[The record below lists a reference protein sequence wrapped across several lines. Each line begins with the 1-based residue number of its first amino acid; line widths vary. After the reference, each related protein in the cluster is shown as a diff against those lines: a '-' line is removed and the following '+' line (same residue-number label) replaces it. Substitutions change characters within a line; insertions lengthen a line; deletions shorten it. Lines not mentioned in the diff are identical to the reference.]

1 MASPILLSDVI
12 TGIELQNDDGL
23 SFLNIKTGA
32 VVTVS
37 REEMSAAEEDEP
49 LERFPVWQRA
59 NIKAALEILETDD
72 YIALPSNYDVDEYNM
87 MEEFCL
93 SLEDDRLRD
102 TMCNCIQGSG
112 AFRRFKD
119 NIRRFNLEEDWYRY
133 RDESIR
139 KIAVEWCEENG
150 ISFTGD

>member
-1 MASPILLSDVI
+1 MAGPVLLSDI
-12 TGIELQNDDGL
+12 ISGIELQSDDGL
-23 SFLNIKTGA
+23 SFLNTKTGE

-49 LERFPVWQRA
+49 LERFPAWQRE
-59 NIKAALEILETDD
+59 NIKAAVEILEKDD
-72 YIALPSNYDVDEYNM
+72 YIALPSNYDIDEYSM
-87 MEEFCL
+87 MEEFCR

-102 TMCNCIQGSG
+102 TMCNSIRGCG

-119 NIRRFNLEEDWYRY
+119 NIRRFNLEDVWYRY

-139 KIAVEWCEENG
+139 KIAVDWCEENG
-150 ISFTGD
+150 VSFVEE